1 MIHERQLVS
10 VSLWDLRAHYE
21 EKLRMLG
28 VAQRVV
34 DAWRATPTD
43 DQRREA
49 LASLDRQIERLTEAN
64 GIATQLLADLTRTL
78 NEMKARDSSAGD

>member
-10 VSLWDLRAHYE
+10 ASLWDLRAHYE
-21 EKLRMLG
+21 EELRSLG
-28 VAQRVV
+28 VAQRAV

-49 LASLDRQIERLTEAN
+49 IAVLQRQLERLTETNAV
-64 GIATQLLADLTRTL
+64 ATNLVAELTRFV
-78 NEMKARDSSAGD
+78 NEMKTRS

>member
-10 VSLWDLRAHYE
+10 ASLWDLRAHYE
-21 EKLRMLG
+21 EELRSLG
-28 VAQRVV
+28 VAQRAV

-49 LASLDRQIERLTEAN
+49 LAILQRQLERLTETNAV
-64 GIATQLLADLTRTL
+64 ATNLVTELTRFV
-78 NEMKARDSSAGD
+78 NEITTRS

>member
-10 VSLWDLRAHYE
+10 ASLWDLRAHYE
-21 EKLRMLG
+21 EELRSLG
-28 VAQRVV
+28 MAQRAV

-49 LASLDRQIERLTEAN
+49 IAVLQRQLERLTETNAV
-64 GIATQLLADLTRTL
+64 ATNLVAELTRFV
-78 NEMKARDSSAGD
+78 NEMKTRS

>member
-10 VSLWDLRAHYE
+10 ASLWDLRAHYE
-21 EKLRMLG
+21 EELRSLG
-28 VAQRVV
+28 VAQRAV

-49 LASLDRQIERLTEAN
+49 LAILQRQLERLAETNA
-64 GIATQLLADLTRTL
+64 IATNLVTELTRFV
-78 NEMKARDSSAGD
+78 NEIKTRS

>member
-10 VSLWDLRAHYE
+10 ASLWDLRAHYE
-21 EKLRMLG
+21 EELRSLG
-28 VAQRVV
+28 VAQRAV

-49 LASLDRQIERLTEAN
+49 LAILQRQLERLAETNALATNLVTE
-64 GIATQLLADLTRTL
+64 LTRFV
-78 NEMKARDSSAGD
+78 NEIKTRS